1 MSKVLTGRLFVF
13 KGREAKLN
21 RAIFWILAQH
31 GPLTIYDIHKE
42 VRVQRPLRY
51 TKYAVVNR
59 RVRTLEDVGYLE
71 KAGSRRTKTGFEVQ
85 LYGLT
90 PRTYLAILLNQIDL
104 DKFVETADEADIL
117 AILGALSSS
126 TDREA

>member
-1 MSKVLTGRLFVF
+1 MRRNINPRISIF
-13 KGREAKLN
+13 KGREARLN
-21 RAIFWILAQH
+21 KTIFWILAQH

-42 VRVQRPLRY
+42 VRAQRPLRY

-59 RVRTLEDVGYLE
+59 RVRALEDLGYVE

-90 PRTYLAILLNQIDL
+90 HRTYLAILLNQMNL
-104 DKFVETADEADIL
+104 DKFIETADEADIL
-117 AILGALSSS
+117 AVLGAFSSS
-126 TDREA
+126 VHI